1 MDIYRRRIATKK
13 TVPVSPFKE
22 NSKRLKAGFKYTDNN
37 MIEEIQTGR
46 LIAR

>member
-1 MDIYRRRIATKK
+1 MDIYRRRTMTKQPATI
-13 TVPVSPFKE
+13 SPFKE

-37 MIEEIQTGR
+37 MIEEIKTGR